1 MDEKIYNRLLFHFV
15 NSIIEAYK
23 KLSGVTLSKP
33 QIESTS
39 AETFSFDGCVA
50 MTSFKGGLSGRVGV
64 ALDEPIALKVSQ
76 GLTLEE
82 QKKIDKNVLF
92 SASEFLNI
100 VGGIAFSSFN
110 NEFREKRIL
119 PAPPSAFY
127 GKGLR
132 FVNFKVKGFN
142 VLFSEPDGALRL
154 NIVVLEERNG

>member
-1 MDEKIYNRLLFHFV
+1 MDEKLYNRLLFHFV
-15 NSIIEAYK
+15 NSIIETYK

-33 QIESTS
+33 QVEPTS

-50 MTSFKGGLSGRVGV
+50 MTSFKGGLSGRVGI
-64 ALDEPIALKVSQ
+64 ALDEPIALKVSN
-76 GLTLEE
+76 GLTLENQE
-82 QKKIDKNVLF
+82 KINKDVLF
-92 SASEFLNI
+92 SVSEFLNI

-127 GKGLR
+127 GKDLR

-142 VLFSEPDGALRL
+142 VLFSESDGTLRV
-154 NIVVLEERNG
+154 NMVVVEERNG